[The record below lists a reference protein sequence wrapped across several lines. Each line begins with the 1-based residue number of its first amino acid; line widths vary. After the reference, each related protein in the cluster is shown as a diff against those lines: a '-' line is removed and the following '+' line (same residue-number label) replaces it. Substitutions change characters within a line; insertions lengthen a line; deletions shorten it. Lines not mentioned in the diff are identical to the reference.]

1 MGDWDRYVGNN
12 GEIPESW
19 FAPDKNPHK
28 RKPSNKVR
36 GSMQGGIRSQ
46 GAIRRFDTFEEALDW
61 ARRNPGEAITR
72 SSDGNGFVA
81 K

>member
-1 MGDWDRYVGNN
+1 MGEWQEMVG
-12 GEIPESW
+12 GESGDCPEWW
-19 FAPDKNPHK
+19 FAPD
-28 RKPSNKVR
+28 RKPSNRMR

-61 ARRNPGEAITR
+61 ARRNPGETITR